1 MWYAIFFYLKIL
13 AIWHNLWKQLNSEME
28 IIIFRHKLAGPPW
41 TMAMHSSWTQGWFCL
56 CGSAR
61 KLAVQRESRLEIV
74 GIFLRKNIIGI
85 KVKRLWYSSFIRS
98 CRIMLNFFSGAGTCP
113 SVERWERK
121 SQYCCSRG
129 WTRERN
135 DKRRIWGKIIAN
147 LTFIKDKCIR
157 RYINPNTCTCIFNP

>member
-13 AIWHNLWKQLNSEME
+13 AIWHNLWKQLNSEIE

-61 KLAVQRESRLEIV
+61 KLAVQRESRSEIV
-74 GIFLRKNIIGI
+74 SIFLRKNIIWNRN
-85 KVKRLWYSSFIRS
+85 KKDWYSSITRS
-98 CRIMLNFFSGAGTCP
+98 FFSGAGTCP

-147 LTFIKDKCIR
+147 LTFIKDKCIK